1 MMNGTLFSRGFR
13 YRIASPPF
21 ERRREPAQANT
32 ELGRNTFPFFP
43 LHLVAVDV
51 RKLLPM
57 MTTTTNERTEKGRRN
72 GREVRKIYFAEVSGL
87 RRAGGRAVET
97 SQRRKRGERNGNR
110 ELRSSPLFLTGGC
123 CKSVTVVSIR
133 SLRMREGCM
142 YVGERERERASE
154 RERQIEGKGL
164 VASEYFKLNLVIF
177 DSHGALCFGIMV
189 SRQKFN
195 KFCYYT

>member
-1 MMNGTLFSRGFR
+1 MGRSFPGDSAIESRLLR
-13 YRIASPPF
+13 SND
-21 ERRREPAQANT
+21 EENRRRRTPNSDEIRF
-32 ELGRNTFPFFP
+32 LFFP

-51 RKLLPM
+51 RKLLPTM
-57 MTTTTNERTEKGRRN
+57 TTTTTNERTEKGRRN

-142 YVGERERERASE
+142 YVGERERERV
-154 RERQIEGKGL
+154 RGRG
-164 VASEYFKLNLVIF
+164 
-177 DSHGALCFGIMV
+177 
-189 SRQKFN
+189 R
-195 KFCYYT
+195 